1 MKKIIIGAVALICV
15 QSLKA
20 QDDKSES
27 TSYNPHQLF
36 TQNFNPPPGTETRS
50 VKGVPGHA
58 YWQNSA
64 SYLIHATLSE
74 KDTSVTGDVTISY
87 TNNSPDELDYLWLQA
102 EQNLF
107 NPSSRSAATALYP
120 GDNYS
125 IPGGGYQIKDVTV
138 TYGGKSY
145 TVKPIITDT
154 RMQVRLNS
162 PLHAKGDNISIKINY
177 SFLIPLDGAGR
188 FGRQYTKNGVV
199 YQIGQWYPRMC
210 VYDDQQG
217 WDILPYMNMVSI
229 AYV

>member
-1 MKKIIIGAVALICV
+1 MKKIIIGVAALICV

-27 TSYNPHQLF
+27 PSYNPHQLF

-120 GDNYS
+120 ADNYS

-138 TYGGKSY
+138 TYEGKSY

-154 RMQVRLNS
+154 RMQVR
-162 PLHAKGDNISIKINY
+162 
-177 SFLIPLDGAGR
+177 
-188 FGRQYTKNGVV
+188 
-199 YQIGQWYPRMC
+199 
-210 VYDDQQG
+210 
-217 WDILPYMNMVSI
+217 
-229 AYV
+229 